1 MRCLVTG
8 ATGHIGSHLVR
19 SLLENDAQVA
29 VLLRPTSDAWRI
41 EDVLP
46 RLQTITGDVS
56 SICEADRLIHGF
68 APEVVFHLA
77 WYGVSKHLHNHASQL
92 SQNVSGSIE
101 LLRIACESGCRRWIG
116 LGSQA
121 EYGIYDRILTE
132 NLPARPVT
140 YYGRAKLYVCLLAQ
154 RLCEDWKIDFVWPRL
169 TASYGPMDN
178 SDHLIPSV
186 ILSLLRGERKAL
198 TTGEQRWDYIYVE
211 DVVNAIYKLAVAPGA
226 NGVFNLGSGTAHAI
240 RTIVERVRDL
250 IDPSL
255 PLGFGEVPHNAE
267 KIRSLQIDNSRL
279 RQATDWSP
287 QVSLDEGL
295 RRTVEWYSK
304 NYSRS
309 AG

>member
-1 MRCLVTG
+1 
-8 ATGHIGSHLVR
+8 
-19 SLLENDAQVA
+19 
-29 VLLRPTSDAWRI
+29 
-41 EDVLP
+41 
-46 RLQTITGDVS
+46 
-56 SICEADRLIHGF
+56 
-68 APEVVFHLA
+68 
-77 WYGVSKHLHNHASQL
+77 
-92 SQNVSGSIE
+92 
-101 LLRIACESGCRRWIG
+101 
-116 LGSQA
+116 
-121 EYGIYDRILTE
+121 
-132 NLPARPVT
+132 
-140 YYGRAKLYVCLLAQ
+140 
-154 RLCEDWKIDFVWPRL
+154 
-169 TASYGPMDN
+169 MDN